1 LRRLAGRK
9 GKSMSKMI
17 ELHAIE
23 KGRGTPLVFVPG
35 WSQSAVEFHHQIEGL
50 SDRYRVI
57 AVDMRGHGDSPKP
70 PSGYR
75 IARLAADLDE
85 FLEAQGLDN
94 VVLAGH
100 SMGASV
106 IWSYLEQFGGKR
118 VARLI
123 FIDQAALVTNG
134 IGLSGQAL
142 LDAGCAFTPETL
154 YATATAVAADQAAV
168 VDGFRAAF
176 FSAHIDDTTVAF
188 TKAETLKMP
197 AEYAARLLIDH
208 ASQDWRDVIRHVVAP
223 LKLPTLVVGGA
234 LATLFPPEA
243 QAWIAAQIPGSTL
256 AILSAEERGSHFMFL
271 ENPTRF
277 NALVRDFLG

>member
-1 LRRLAGRK
+1 MATT
-9 GKSMSKMI
+9 I
-17 ELHAIE
+17 DLHTIE
-23 KGRGTPLVFVPG
+23 KGHGPVLVLIPG
-35 WSQSAVEFHHQIEGL
+35 WSQSAAGFHHQIDGL

-57 AVDMRGHGDSPKP
+57 AVDLRGHGGSPKP

-75 IARLAADLDE
+75 IARLAADLED
-85 FLEAQGLDN
+85 FLSRRGLTS

-106 IWSYLEQFGGKR
+106 IWSYLEQFGAAR
-118 VARLI
+118 VAKLI
-123 FIDQAALVTNG
+123 FIDQAPMVTNG
-134 IGLSGQAL
+134 IGLSGRAL

-154 YATATAVAADQAAV
+154 YATANAVAADQAGV

-176 FSAHIDDTTVAF
+176 FSPQIDAATIAF
-188 TKAETLKMP
+188 TKGETLKMP

-208 ASQDWRDVIRHVVAP
+208 GSQDWRDVIRHVVAP
-223 LKLPTLVVGGA
+223 LKRPTLVIGGA

-243 QAWIAAQIPGSTL
+243 QAWIAAQIPGATL

-277 NALVRDFLG
+277 NALVRDFVG